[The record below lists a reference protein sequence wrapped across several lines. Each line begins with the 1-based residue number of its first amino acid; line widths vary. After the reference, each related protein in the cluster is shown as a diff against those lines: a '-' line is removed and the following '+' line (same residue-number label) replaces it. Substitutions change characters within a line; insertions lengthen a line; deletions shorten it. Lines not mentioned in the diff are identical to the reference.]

1 MDITAEL
8 KSLKNGDI
16 LLAEGFSL
24 FEAMSA
30 TELFD
35 KKIDVKLGLADAD
48 TP

>member
-1 MDITAEL
+1 MDITTDL
-8 KSLKNGDI
+8 KSLKNGEI
-16 LLAEGFSL
+16 LLADGFTL

-35 KKIDVKLGLADAD
+35 KKIDVKLDLVDAD